1 MENFDDIRPYNDS
14 EVPAAMRR
22 ITESDAFPLLASWVY
37 PDKSLEWV
45 RQLMLGFTTVHDFQF
60 EVMKQVD
67 QQVIDRTISKFT
79 FSGFEQVKPDG
90 AYLFVSNHRDI
101 MLDAALLQYILVNH
115 GCETT
120 EITFGANLMSPGLVT
135 DIGKSNKMFRVE
147 RGGRMRDFYQSSVH
161 LSNYI
166 RRAIVDKRHSVWI
179 AQRNGR
185 TKNGNDRNDQGIIK
199 MFCLSDPDDKI
210 RALSE
215 LHIIPMSVSYEYES
229 CDVLKAVELYESRFQ
244 KYIKHPGEDL
254 NSILTGVL
262 QNKGR
267 VNISL
272 CPEITEQDLR
282 KFDDCPNNEYHKRV
296 AELIDRRIIAAYMLT
311 PYNFVAH
318 DMRYSQQAYRQY
330 YTEEQKA
337 AFLKRMARLD
347 AYDVDDPDV
356 LKDIFLGI
364 YANPLQNKK
373 ELLAYTGQL

>member
-185 TKNGNDRNDQGIIK
+185 TKNGNDRTDQGIIK